1 MKNKKELPVC
11 EDPIFTAFL
20 EYAFPCSILQTNIC
34 FQNLLYVSFF
44 DLYWNNNCDEKLK
57 LYNFNLLDYLLFDS
71 RIIDKSIV
79 DIDNKINNKLKK
91 WIDEDYYIY
100 AFIDEP
106 KLNATQFS
114 DFVHKIHVSLI
125 FGYDD
130 YFNNFSILNFDKN
143 KKFGKISINQKDLK
157 KACLSNVDET
167 KFILLKPSFDVVN
180 VEIKLIEKRL
190 SYYLQGKNI
199 EVGKCR
205 NILSNDYFWGINI
218 YTPLCD
224 YINKN
229 NILDF
234 RLFKLLEEHK
244 VYLYREPLKIA
255 IFRGNY
261 ENATF

>member
-1 MKNKKELPVC
+1 M
-11 EDPIFTAFL
+11 
-20 EYAFPCSILQTNIC
+20 
-34 FQNLLYVSFF
+34 
-44 DLYWNNNCDEKLK
+44 
-57 LYNFNLLDYLLFDS
+57 
-71 RIIDKSIV
+71 
-79 DIDNKINNKLKK
+79 
-91 WIDEDYYIY
+91 
-100 AFIDEP
+100 
-106 KLNATQFS
+106 
-114 DFVHKIHVSLI
+114 SLI